1 MLRDSR
7 QLRRLFRL
15 LRRLAEPSTFDD
27 VDEFFCELDA
37 ETGRPCGLLDDEENR
52 AVAAFHALVRRER
65 HLGTDR
71 NSRAWRAL
79 AGGARELRAFLAR
92 RYRVGV
98 EGEVVFGGDGVVG
111 VRVDAAAGGSF
122 VLVLRTA
129 HGTWDVWLESR
140 DDVVEAVADYD
151 VVWHRFDG
159 KP

>member
-1 MLRDSR
+1 MLRDSV

-15 LRRLAEPSTFDD
+15 LRRLAEPSTVDD
-27 VDEFFCELDA
+27 VDGFFCDLDA

-52 AVAAFHALVRRER
+52 AVGAFRALVRRER
-65 HLGTDR
+65 HLGNDGD
-71 NSRAWRAL
+71 SRAWRAL

-92 RYRVGV
+92 RYRVGA

-111 VRVDAAAGGSF
+111 VRVDAVCWCF

-129 HGTWDVWLESR
+129 HDTWDVWLESG

-151 VVWHRFDG
+151 VVWQA
-159 KP
+159 